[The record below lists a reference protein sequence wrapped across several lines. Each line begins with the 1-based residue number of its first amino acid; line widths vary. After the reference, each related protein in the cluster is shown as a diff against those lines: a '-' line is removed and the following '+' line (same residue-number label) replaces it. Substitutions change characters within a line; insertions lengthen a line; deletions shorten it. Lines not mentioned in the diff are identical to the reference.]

1 MDSKSQVA
9 PVAERGPLLATRIG
23 NLRWTICAMLFAATS
38 INYMDRQVL
47 SLLKPTLMLGAA
59 QHGIGMT
66 EVGYGYIMAA
76 FQIAYAIGLLA
87 AGRFVDR
94 VGTRAGYMVIMGVW
108 SISAMGHSL
117 VNSMFQFGIAR
128 VCLGIGE
135 SGNFPAAI
143 KTVAEWFPQRERSLA
158 TGIFNSGSNLGAI
171 LAPSLVPWVALHYSW
186 HAAFLITGAF
196 SATWILLWYLSYR
209 RPGEHAR
216 LTGSELNYINE
227 GLTESLTPSTPWL
240 RLLTF
245 RQTWGFALGKAL
257 TDPIW
262 WFFLF
267 WLPDFFSKRYGLDLK
282 NIGLPLIAVYTASS
296 AGSILGGWLPT
307 PFRRIGF
314 SAARARLSAMLICA
328 CAVVPIFVVT
338 RLNSEWAAVSLL
350 GLAAAAHQGWS
361 ANIFTT
367 VSDMFPRS
375 EVASVTGI
383 GGMFGSAAGSL
394 FAIFVGYVLAFT
406 HSNYAILFGI
416 ASSAYLV
423 ALLILTILAPGLRK
437 VEIAA

>member
-1 MDSKSQVA
+1 METRTQTEVQTQQTT
-9 PVAERGPLLATRIG
+9 PIAEHIG
-23 NLRWTICAMLFAATS
+23 KVRWTICAMLFAATS

-47 SLLKPTLMLGAA
+47 SLLKPTLMHSVAE
-59 QHGIGMT
+59 HGIGMT

-76 FQIAYAIGLLA
+76 FQVAYALGLLA

-94 VGTRAGYMVIMGVW
+94 IGTRIGYMIIMAMW
-108 SISAMGHSL
+108 SLSAMGHAL
-117 VNSMFQFGIAR
+117 VSSMFQFGIAR
-128 VCLGIGE
+128 VCLGLGE

-158 TGIFNSGSNLGAI
+158 TGIFNSGANLGAI

-196 SATWILLWYLSYR
+196 SATWIVLWYFNYR
-209 RPGEHAR
+209 RPTEHPR
-216 LTGSELNYINE
+216 LSRAELHYINE
-227 GLTESLTPSTPWL
+227 GMVESPKASTPWL
-240 RLLTF
+240 KLLTF
-245 RQTWGFALGKAL
+245 RQTWGFAIGKAL

-267 WLPDFFSKRYGLDLK
+267 WLPDFFNKRYGLDLK
-282 NIGLPLIAVYTASS
+282 HIGLPLIVVYTASS
-296 AGSILGGWLPT
+296 VGSIGGGWLPA
-307 PFRRIGF
+307 PFRRLGF
-314 SAARARLSAMLICA
+314 SAERARLAAMLVCA

-338 RLNSEWAAVSLL
+338 KMESEWVAVALL
-350 GLAAAAHQGWS
+350 SLAAAAHQGWS

-383 GGMFGSAAGSL
+383 GGMAGSAAGSL
-394 FAIFVGYVLAFT
+394 FAIFVGYVLALT

-416 ASSAYLV
+416 AASAYLV
-423 ALLILTILAPGLRK
+423 ALVILVALAPGLRK

>member
-1 MDSKSQVA
+1 MEIRA
-9 PVAERGPLLATRIG
+9 AAEVETDGGASLGGRIG
-23 NLRWTICAMLFAATS
+23 HVRWTICAMLFVATS

-47 SLLKPTLMLGAA
+47 SLLKPTLMQSVAH
-59 QHGIGMT
+59 HGIGMT

-76 FQIAYAIGLLA
+76 FQVAYAVGLLV

-94 VGTRAGYMVIMGVW
+94 VGTRIGYMVIMAIW
-108 SISAMGHSL
+108 SLSAMGHAL
-117 VNSMFQFGIAR
+117 VNSMFEFGIAR
-128 VCLGIGE
+128 VCLGLGE

-158 TGIFNSGSNLGAI
+158 TGFFNSGSNLGAMV
-171 LAPSLVPWVALHYSW
+171 APALVPWVALHYSW

-196 SATWILLWYLSYR
+196 SASWIVLWFFKYR
-209 RPGEHAR
+209 RPADHPGLAAAEMR
-216 LTGSELNYINE
+216 YINE
-227 GLTESLTPSTPWL
+227 GAVEAPRPATPWL
-240 RLLTF
+240 RLLGF
-245 RQTWGFALGKAL
+245 RQTWGFAIGKAL

-282 NIGLPLIAVYTASS
+282 NIGLPLIIVYSASS
-296 AGSILGGWLPT
+296 VGSVAGGWLPA
-307 PFRRIGF
+307 PFRRFGL
-314 SAARARLSAMLICA
+314 SAAHARLSAMLVCA

-338 RLNSEWAAVSLL
+338 RMQSEWAAVGLL
-350 GLAAAAHQGWS
+350 SLAAAAHQGWS

-367 VSDMFPRS
+367 ASDMFPRS
-375 EVASVTGI
+375 EVGSVTGI
-383 GGMFGSAAGSL
+383 GGMAGSAAGSL

-416 ASSAYLV
+416 AASAYLV
-423 ALLILTILAPGLRK
+423 ALAILVLLAPGLRK